1 MKEFYEG
8 QVYEVSPITFDVI
21 QFKGEKVQNFK
32 KTKFLVIPQF
42 NETDKENFL
51 IINYFRD
58 VEVSANCRESC
69 DTDELHSNETDMQ
82 DSYEPCSDEN
92 CSKERQGILK
102 YPELQEFLI
111 YKTILVHSEVILVKK
126 PLIFKEFEEKG
137 SKFLKILEFT
147 NQKYSLMIESGVVI
161 KYGDV
166 FKVFGRGEYIFKT
179 SNIVYRFRQSN

>member
-8 QVYEVSPITFDVI
+8 QVYEVSPIAFDVI

-32 KTKFLVIPQF
+32 KTQFLVIPQF
-42 NETDKENFL
+42 NEADKENFL

-58 VEVSANCRESC
+58 VEVSTNCRGNC
-69 DTDELHSNETDMQ
+69 DVDELHSNETDMP
-82 DSYEPCSDEN
+82 DSYNCSDEN
-92 CSKERQGILK
+92 CSNELQGILK
-102 YPELQEFLI
+102 YPELQEFPI

-126 PLIFKEFEEKG
+126 PLVFKEFEEKG

-147 NQKYSLMIESGVVI
+147 NQKYSLMIESGILI
-161 KYGDV
+161 KYEDT

-179 SNIVYRFRQSN
+179 SNIVYRFGQNN